1 MNLLYAFCQ
10 TNNTQRFDNMLL
22 LIKLKGHRKKY
33 KFILYLFY
41 TIFIIHLITLNR
53 WMSYYTC
60 KVGFSWM
67 VSTYLKAL
75 FRWSHLTE
83 LSAVTTMEKWKLSL
97 LTRKTDGTCNGYIIC
112 NCLQNLQKTKTI
124 INAKFRGLYSSKWF
138 LVWVII
144 PITCWPTWA
153 SKQIEWDSPFRFNRI
168 CLFLWRLAN
177 LWWKNNDPI
186 RNFYD
191 HWNF

>member
-1 MNLLYAFCQ
+1 MGVAKTNLKILREILVKKISLSTYNTNANSSIKCVKLELSKVQVIYVYGILNLKSLLQKQIKKFLTVTWICFMLSVKQ
-10 TNNTQRFDNMLL
+10 TTHNVLRNMLL
-22 LIKLKGHRKKY
+22 LIKLKGQRKKY

-97 LTRKTDGTCNGYIIC
+97 LTRKTYG
-112 NCLQNLQKTKTI
+112 NL
-124 INAKFRGLYSSKWF
+124 
-138 LVWVII
+138 
-144 PITCWPTWA
+144 
-153 SKQIEWDSPFRFNRI
+153 
-168 CLFLWRLAN
+168 
-177 LWWKNNDPI
+177 
-186 RNFYD
+186 
-191 HWNF
+191 

>member
-1 MNLLYAFCQ
+1 MNGKYLFESIISMKSSYWIKCR
-10 TNNTQRFDNMLL
+10 NNNGKVE
-22 LIKLKGHRKKY
+22 IKLTNQEN
-33 KFILYLFY
+33 L
-41 TIFIIHLITLNR
+41 
-53 WMSYYTC
+53 W
-60 KVGFSWM
+60 
-67 VSTYLKAL
+67 
-75 FRWSHLTE
+75 E
-83 LSAVTTMEKWKLSL
+83 LV
-97 LTRKTDGTCNGYIIC
+97 IC

-186 RNFYD
+186 RSFYD